1 MPTGY
6 LRAAIESEPG
16 NEVNTPTLSTKKVF
30 PELQSFTPK
39 PGVKPMERDDEL
51 RGQDEPLL
59 VLPEVYEPTWAAAM
73 RMYPDPLGLF
83 LSLCVGPAENVKGDG
98 IVKDLNEVVI
108 PTGAFRHRWTA
119 PFGPTGANP
128 LTAQFD
134 VAYKDQTVFRKM
146 KGAALET
153 LGITNPDTGGVSL
166 ALSGPA
172 TYYDTQSDPALTPA
186 YETLTIRPFTKS
198 NLVVKGLTNGG
209 EIEDFTV
216 TIANPVEVNRSL
228 GIASRW
234 PDKME
239 KADSGPIVVSGT
251 IPKRFIDA
259 DDLLAL
265 KEATGFELVA
275 SYVSDTKVGATTFP
289 YKFAVKCVNAQYVD
303 GEEAALEN
311 KRRIGASYNWK
322 STTASTG
329 STTFELVNATESYA

>member
-83 LSLCVGPAENVKGDG
+83 LSLCVGPSEDVKGNG
-98 IVKDLNEVVI
+98 IITDLAGVVI
-108 PTGAFRHRWTA
+108 PTGAFRHRWAA
-119 PFGPTGANP
+119 PFGPSGANP

-134 VAYKDQTVFRKM
+134 VAYKDQGVFRKM
-146 KGAALET
+146 KGAALES

-172 TYYDTQSDPALTPA
+172 AYYDSQGDPSLTPA

-198 NLVVKGLTNGG
+198 NLVVKGLSAGG
-209 EIEDFTV
+209 EIDDFTLN
-216 TIANPVEVNRSL
+216 IANPVEVHRSL

-251 IPKRFIDA
+251 IPKRFVDT
-259 DDLLAL
+259 DDLTAL
-265 KEATGFELVA
+265 KEATGFELLA
-275 SYVSDTKVGATTFP
+275 TYVSDTKVGATAFP
-289 YKFAVKCVNAQYVD
+289 YKFAVKCANAQYVD
-303 GEEAALEN
+303 GEEGALEN
-311 KRRIGASYNWK
+311 KRRIGASYSWK
-322 STTASTG
+322 STTASVG

>member
-6 LRAAIESEPG
+6 LRVAIETEPG

-73 RMYPDPLGLF
+73 RMYPDPMGLF
-83 LSLCVGPAENVKGDG
+83 LSLCVGPSEDVKGNG
-98 IVKDLNEVVI
+98 VITDLAGVVI

-119 PFGPTGANP
+119 PFGPAGASP

-134 VAYKDQTVFRKM
+134 VAYKDQSVFRKM
-146 KGAALET
+146 KGAALES

-172 TYYDTQSDPALTPA
+172 NYYDTQSDPSLSAATEA
-186 YETLTIRPFTKS
+186 LTIRPFTKA
-198 NLVVKGLTNGG
+198 NLKVVGLANGG
-209 EIEDFTV
+209 EIDDFTLN
-216 TIANPVEVNRSL
+216 IANPVEAHRSL
-228 GIASRW
+228 SVASRW

-239 KADSGPIVVSGT
+239 KADSGVIVVSGT
-251 IPKRFIDA
+251 IPKQYVDK
-259 DDLLAL
+259 DDLEAL
-265 KEATGFELVA
+265 KEATGFELLA
-275 SYVSDTKVGATTFP
+275 TYISDTKIGATAFP
-289 YKFAVKCVNAQYVD
+289 YKFAVKCLNAQYVD
-303 GEEAALEN
+303 GEEAPLEN

-329 STTFELVNATESYA
+329 STTFELVNASENYS